1 MKILVTGGAGFI
13 GTNLIKRLLKDGHEV
28 TSIDNYSTGKKENHQ
43 EGCEYHDFDLS
54 SSHTLDKEGDYL
66 EDGTWAYGDE
76 SYPANRWNPRLNHIH
91 GHGDDKYDVIFHLA
105 ALARI
110 QPSLKDPHKTIFN
123 NFVSTLNILEY
134 GRKNDI
140 KVVCAGS
147 SSVHGGAYTNPYT
160 FTKWQGDKL
169 CHMYSEV
176 FNFPVNV
183 CRFYNV
189 YGPHHLTEGE
199 YCTVVGIFERQ
210 YKNGEPLT
218 ITWDGEQRRDFTHV
232 DDIVDG
238 LILTSESSNWG
249 LTLELGRGKNHSIND
264 LVDMFGKDYPRE
276 YIDKRP
282 GEMRSTLCDL
292 GLAYSAVGYQPKINI
307 EDYIRSFELTE
318 GEKFLNQRN
327 LI

>member
-1 MKILVTGGAGFI
+1 MRALVTGGAGFI

-28 TSIDNYSTGKKENHQ
+28 VSIDNYSTGKKENEQ
-43 EGCEYHDFDLS
+43 DGCIYYDYDLS
-54 SSHTLDKEGDYL
+54 YSYIRDDGD
-66 EDGTWAYGDE
+66 
-76 SYPANRWNPRLNHIH
+76 S
-91 GHGDDKYDVIFHLA
+91 YDVIFHLA

-110 QPSLKDPHKTIFN
+110 QPSLKQPYKTIYN
-123 NFVSTLNILEY
+123 NFTSTLHILEY
-134 GRKNDI
+134 GRKNDV
-140 KVVCAGS
+140 KVIYAGS
-147 SSVHGGAYTNPYT
+147 SSIHGGAYKNPYT

-169 CHMYSEV
+169 CHLYSETL
-176 FNFPVNV
+176 NFPVNV

-210 YKNGEPLT
+210 YQNGEPLT

-238 LILTSESSNWG
+238 LILTSECKSWG
-249 LTLELGRGKNHSIND
+249 LTIELGRGKNYSIND
-264 LVDMFGKDYPRE
+264 LVDMFGEDYPRE

-292 GLAYSAVGYQPKINI
+292 GLAYSVVGYQPTRELK
-307 EDYIRSFELTE
+307 DYIDEVKN
-318 GEKFLNQRN
+318 G
-327 LI
+327 